1 MSVNAWAHLTL
12 TERSQFCLFA
22 LLVRSS
28 VFVIEVRRLKS
39 HLPHLKDYT
48 FQFWPHYQ
56 LLRRE
61 RKFTS
66 RCSRSLSFSVIHAY
80 LLFWKHASVT
90 FTQCHL
96 IEWQKQLILKECH
109 RRELISLAFY
119 TLSGASNCLLLL
131 SLLLFVIFPSRA
143 GWHVCP
149 YWKEQINSLCCWKWP
164 IKYPPSPR
172 TKTQVSEEQFM
183 SDRLLMRASSIKMC
197 VFADMLYN

>member
-66 RCSRSLSFSVIHAY
+66 RCSRSLFFSVIHAY
-80 LLFWKHASVT
+80 LLFWKHV
-90 FTQCHL
+90 CH
-96 IEWQKQLILKECH
+96 
-109 RRELISLAFY
+109 FY
-119 TLSGASNCLLLL
+119 TMSSHWVAETINIKGMPSAGADKLGFLHAVRCIELPLAAFASFICYFSQQGWVACL
-131 SLLLFVIFPSRA
+131 SLLERA
-143 GWHVCP
+143 
-149 YWKEQINSLCCWKWP
+149 
-164 IKYPPSPR
+164 
-172 TKTQVSEEQFM
+172 
-183 SDRLLMRASSIKMC
+183 D
-197 VFADMLYN
+197 